1 MKAGYWIVIVV
12 VTSAIAFTVG
22 RGIGSGFGSST
33 GQEVTPNTN
42 EGVNVKS
49 TPNNQKSSSNKTMT
63 SYVDSN
69 IADNSPSKSSES
81 SPRSM
86 EDIVVEVGE
95 LLANIEENPREATSI
110 LRLVAFLE
118 RLTIEELLALA
129 PLFENSSESQRS
141 QLISMITAQI
151 IEKDPGQALAFA
163 QRYNPMPDFPMYLP
177 LIKAQIAEKRPDL
190 GFEYLNQ
197 MLNLA
202 PEDIDL
208 NAHSALLNVLAKED
222 LTLLI
227 DTLAQFKEMGA
238 DLENSFNLMG
248 YELETSEEYLNLFNE
263 LRRLD
268 DMSILHSV
276 MINWAKTSPTDVLEH
291 LNQIEDNAE
300 RKELSRTVFYSWMR
314 NSPEIAA
321 DYFLAKTGNKVET
334 LKDIMRAW
342 PEDRASDALVWVSSQ
357 SNIDANRYKIEYLRN
372 LSFLKPNFVQD
383 NLANIN
389 LNKDEEIAF
398 YRNLYNGFKRK
409 SSVDAAQFLNTTA
422 FKDEI
427 LGVAAEKENSSENR
441 VDKIN
446 QVFNKYFDFKYKKA
460 FALALGANGT
470 YAYSYVVNKPSQNEA
485 NQLALTRCE
494 KYRYR
499 HNVDNACE
507 IYAEGDV
514 KMFNLMP

>member
-1 MKAGYWIVIVV
+1 MKAGYWIVIII

-22 RGIGSGFGSST
+22 RSIESNIGHIT
-33 GQEVTPNTN
+33 GQEVTPDTN

-49 TPNNQKSSSNKTMT
+49 TSNNQKSSSNKAMT
-63 SYVDSN
+63 SYVDNN

-95 LLANIEENPREATSI
+95 LLTKIEENPREATSI

-141 QLISMITAQI
+141 QLIRYITAQI

-163 QRYNPMPDFPMYLP
+163 QRFNPMPDFPMYLP
-177 LIKAQIAEKRPDL
+177 LIKAQVAEKRPDL

-227 DTLAQFKEMGA
+227 DTLAQFKEKGA

-276 MINWAKTSPTDVLEH
+276 MINWAKTSPTDVLER

-321 DYFLAKTGNKVET
+321 DYFLAEAANKVEI

-342 PEDRASDALVWVSSQ
+342 PEDRASDALVWISSQ
-357 SNIDANRYKIEYLRN
+357 SNIDANRYKIDYLQG
-372 LSFLKPNFVQD
+372 LSYLKPNFV
-383 NLANIN
+383 LANLTSIN
-389 LNKDEEIAF
+389 LDKDEEVAF
-398 YRNLYNGFKRK
+398 HRNLYNSFKRK
-409 SSVDAAQFLNTTA
+409 SSKDAAQFLNTTP

-427 LGVAAEKENSSENR
+427 LGIATEQENSDENR
-441 VDKIN
+441 VAKIN

-485 NQLALTRCE
+485 NQLALSRCE

-499 HNVDNACE
+499 YNVDNACE

>member
-22 RGIGSGFGSST
+22 LSFGSST
-33 GQEVTPNTN
+33 GQEITPNTN
-42 EGVNVKS
+42 EGVNIKS
-49 TPNNQKSSSNKTMT
+49 TSNNQKSSSNKAMT
-63 SYVDSN
+63 SYVDNN
-69 IADNSPSKSSES
+69 IADNTPSKSSQS

-95 LLANIEENPREATSI
+95 LLAKIEESPRKATSI
-110 LRLVAFLE
+110 VRLIAFLE
-118 RLTIEELLALA
+118 KLTIEELLTLA

-141 QLISMITAQI
+141 QLISMITTQI

-177 LIKAQIAEKRPDL
+177 LIKAQVAEKRPDL

-197 MLNLA
+197 ILNLA

-276 MINWAKTSPTDVLEH
+276 MINWAKTSPTDVLER

-321 DYFLAKTGNKVET
+321 DYFLAC
-334 LKDIMRAW
+334 L
-342 PEDRASDALVWVSSQ
+342 
-357 SNIDANRYKIEYLRN
+357 
-372 LSFLKPNFVQD
+372 
-383 NLANIN
+383 
-389 LNKDEEIAF
+389 
-398 YRNLYNGFKRK
+398 LYT
-409 SSVDAAQFLNTTA
+409 S
-422 FKDEI
+422 
-427 LGVAAEKENSSENR
+427 
-441 VDKIN
+441 
-446 QVFNKYFDFKYKKA
+446 
-460 FALALGANGT
+460 
-470 YAYSYVVNKPSQNEA
+470 PSP
-485 NQLALTRCE
+485 R
-494 KYRYR
+494 
-499 HNVDNACE
+499 DS
-507 IYAEGDV
+507 
-514 KMFNLMP
+514 